1 MGSPI
6 LNQELNLGRF
16 TNKSFQRRREKENK
30 SMRLELKASCKENK
44 KYGGEAN
51 CQVEVKKEV

>member
-1 MGSPI
+1 
-6 LNQELNLGRF
+6 
-16 TNKSFQRRREKENK
+16 
-30 SMRLELKASCKENK
+30 MRLELKASCKENK